1 MRRVLTAILL
11 KIIGFFV
18 LLQIALRIIKRFY
31 VFSPP
36 AFMGPFLDSD
46 FRRKLQPPDK
56 LIKRSGITEEMRI
69 LEVGCGSGAFTTF
82 AAKAIGIKGEVYAL
96 DIQPK
101 MLMQL
106 KKKLSRPEN
115 RDIINIKLVEGDAH
129 KLPFDDNSFD
139 VVYTVTVLQE
149 LPDKNKALK
158 EMKRVLKPGGIL
170 AVTEFLPDP
179 DYPLKST
186 TIKLGEE
193 AGFIL
198 DKVEGNL
205 WNYTVRFKA
214 QKSM

>member
-1 MRRVLTAILL
+1 MRVFTTILL
-11 KIIGFFV
+11 KILGFFV
-18 LLQIALRIIKRFY
+18 LLQIAIRIIKRFY
-31 VFSPP
+31 AFSPP
-36 AFMGPFLDSD
+36 AFMGFLLDSD
-46 FRRKLQPPDK
+46 FRKKLQPPDK
-56 LIKRSGITEEMRI
+56 LIKRSGIKEGMSI
-69 LEVGCGSGAFTTF
+69 LEVGCGSGAFTIS
-82 AAKAIGIKGEVYAL
+82 AARASGIKGEVYAL
-96 DIQPK
+96 DIQPR

-115 RDIINIKLVEGDAH
+115 RDIKNIKLVEGDAH
-129 KLPFDDNSFD
+129 KLPFNDNSFD

-149 LPDKNKALK
+149 LQDQNIALK

-170 AVTEFLPDP
+170 AISEFLPDP

-186 TIKLGEE
+186 TIRLGEE

>member
-1 MRRVLTAILL
+1 MRVFTTILL
-11 KIIGFFV
+11 KILGFFV
-18 LLQIALRIIKRFY
+18 LLQIAMRIIKRFY
-31 VFSPP
+31 AFSPP
-36 AFMGPFLDSD
+36 AFMGFLLDSD
-46 FRRKLQPPDK
+46 FRKKLQPPDK
-56 LIKRSGITEEMRI
+56 LIKRSGIKEGMHI
-69 LEVGCGSGAFTTF
+69 LEVGCGSGAFTIL
-82 AAKAIGIKGEVYAL
+82 AARASGIKGEVYAL
-96 DIQPK
+96 DIQPR

-115 RDIINIKLVEGDAH
+115 RDIKNIKLVEGDAH
-129 KLPFDDNSFD
+129 KLPFNDNSFD

-149 LPDKNKALK
+149 LPDRNRALK

-170 AVTEFLPDP
+170 AVSEFLPDP

-186 TIKLGEE
+186 TIRLGEE

>member
-1 MRRVLTAILL
+1 MRAVISILL
-11 KIIGFFV
+11 KILGFFV
-18 LLQIALRIIKRFY
+18 LLQIALRIVKRFY
-31 VFSPP
+31 AFSPP
-36 AFMGPFLDSD
+36 AFMGPLLDSN
-46 FRRKLQPPDK
+46 FRRKLQPPEK
-56 LIKRSGITEEMRI
+56 LIKRSGIKEGMRI

-82 AAKAIGIKGEVYAL
+82 AARASGIKGEVYAL

-115 RDIINIKLVEGDAH
+115 RDIKNIKLIEGDVH

-149 LPDKNKALK
+149 LPDRIRALK
-158 EMKRVLKPGGIL
+158 EMKRVLKSGGIL

-193 AGFIL
+193 SGFIL

-214 QKSM
+214 QKYL

>member
-1 MRRVLTAILL
+1 MRIHTKILL
-11 KIIGFFV
+11 KILGFLV
-18 LLQIALRIIKRFY
+18 LLQIASRIIKRFY
-31 VFSPP
+31 AFSPP
-36 AFMGPFLDSD
+36 AFVGPFLDSD
-46 FRRKLQPPDK
+46 FRRKLQSPDK
-56 LIKRSGITEEMRI
+56 VIKRSGITEGMRI

-82 AAKAIGIKGEVYAL
+82 AAKASGIKGEVYAL

-101 MLMQL
+101 MLLQL

-115 RDIINIKLVEGDAH
+115 RDIKNIKLVEGDVH

-139 VVYTVTVLQE
+139 LVYTVTVLQE
-149 LPDKNKALK
+149 LPDRNRALK
-158 EMKRVLKPGGIL
+158 EIKRVLKPGGIL

-186 TIKLGEE
+186 TIKLGEK
-193 AGFIL
+193 AGFVL

>member
-1 MRRVLTAILL
+1 MRVLTKILL
-11 KIIGFFV
+11 KILVFFA

-31 VFSPP
+31 ALSPP

-56 LIKRSGITEEMRI
+56 VIKRSGIKEGMHI

-82 AAKAIGIKGEVYAL
+82 AARASGTKGEVYAL

-115 RDIINIKLVEGDAH
+115 RDVKNIKLVEGDVN

-139 VVYTVTVLQE
+139 VIYMVTVLQE
-149 LPDKNKALK
+149 LPDRNRALK
-158 EMKRVLKPGGIL
+158 EIKRVLKPGGIL

-198 DKVEGNL
+198 DKVEGDF

>member
-1 MRRVLTAILL
+1 MRAVTSILL
-11 KIIGFFV
+11 KILGFFV
-18 LLQIALRIIKRFY
+18 LLQLALRIVKRFY
-31 VFSPP
+31 AFSPP
-36 AFMGPFLDSD
+36 AFMGPLLDSN
-46 FRRKLQPPDK
+46 FRKKLQPPEK
-56 LIKRSGITEEMRI
+56 LIKRSGIKEGMRI
-69 LEVGCGSGAFTTF
+69 LEIGCGSGAFTTF
-82 AAKAIGIKGEVYAL
+82 AARASGIKGEVYAL

-101 MLMQL
+101 MLVQL

-115 RDIINIKLVEGDAH
+115 RDIKNIKLIEADVH
-129 KLPFDDNSFD
+129 KLPFENNSFD

-149 LPDKNKALK
+149 LPDRIRALK
-158 EMKRVLKPGGIL
+158 EIKRVLKPGGIL

-198 DKVEGNL
+198 DKVEGNF

-214 QKSM
+214 QQSM

>member
-1 MRRVLTAILL
+1 MRVITKILL
-11 KIIGFFV
+11 KILGFFV
-18 LLQIALRIIKRFY
+18 LLQIALRILKRFY

-36 AFMGPFLDSD
+36 AFMGPFLDSG

-56 LIKRSGITEEMRI
+56 VIKRSGITEGMRI

-82 AAKAIGIKGEVYAL
+82 AAKVSGIKGEVYAL

-101 MLMQL
+101 MLLQL

-115 RDIINIKLVEGDAH
+115 RDIKNIKLVEGDVH

-139 VVYTVTVLQE
+139 LVYTVTVLQE
-149 LPDKNKALK
+149 LPDKNRALK
-158 EMKRVLKPGGIL
+158 EMKRVMKPGGIL
-170 AVTEFLPDP
+170 AVTEFLLDP

-198 DKVEGNL
+198 DKVAGNL

>member
-1 MRRVLTAILL
+1 MRAFISILL
-11 KIIGFFV
+11 KILGFFV
-18 LLQIALRIIKRFY
+18 LLQIALRIVKRFY
-31 VFSPP
+31 AFSPP
-36 AFMGPFLDSD
+36 AFMGPLLDSN
-46 FRRKLQPPDK
+46 FRRKLQPPEK
-56 LIKRSGITEEMRI
+56 LIKRSGIKEGMRI

-82 AAKAIGIKGEVYAL
+82 AARAGGIKGEVYAL

-101 MLMQL
+101 MLVQL

-115 RDIINIKLVEGDAH
+115 RDIKNIKLIEGDVH

-139 VVYTVTVLQE
+139 VIYTVTVLQE
-149 LPDKNKALK
+149 LPDRNKALK

-186 TIKLGEE
+186 TIKLGED
-193 AGFIL
+193 AGFML

-214 QKSM
+214 QKPM

>member
-1 MRRVLTAILL
+1 MRVLTTILL
-11 KIIGFFV
+11 KILGFFV

-31 VFSPP
+31 ACSPP
-36 AFMGPFLDSD
+36 AFVGPFLDSD
-46 FRRKLQPPDK
+46 FRRKLQSPDK
-56 LIKRSGITEEMRI
+56 VIKRSGITEGMRI

-82 AAKAIGIKGEVYAL
+82 AAKASGIKGEVYAL

-101 MLMQL
+101 MLLQL

-115 RDIINIKLVEGDAH
+115 RDIKNIKLVEGDVH

-139 VVYTVTVLQE
+139 LVYTVTVLQE
-149 LPDKNKALK
+149 LPDRNRALK
-158 EMKRVLKPGGIL
+158 EIKRVLKPGGIL

-186 TIKLGEE
+186 TIKLGEK
-193 AGFIL
+193 AGFVL